1 MPIEIIVPRL
11 GWSMEEGAFVAWLKK
26 DGEQVKAGDA
36 LFSIEGDKAVQEVES
51 IDSGI
56 LRIAADAPKPGDSI
70 QVGQLL
76 GYLYAANEASA
87 KPAAATK
94 PVTSDKPPTAKPNRP
109 TPAPTPAAP
118 PADASDKST
127 TRIAI
132 SPRALR
138 VAAELGVDWTVVR
151 GTGRTGRIREQD
163 IRAAA
168 GKVPARI
175 ASAPSAK
182 PPPVSNDIRPKA
194 VFFGEILMR
203 LAAPQHE
210 RFVQARSFDVRYT
223 GAEAN
228 AAVSLVNFGLEAF
241 AVAAVPNHEL
251 GQACIHY
258 LQQFGVNTDHIA
270 RCGSRLGTWYLEV
283 GAPPRPSKVIYDR
296 AGSAFAELKPGQ
308 LDWVTILAGKQWL
321 HWSGTAPALGP
332 GLPEVI
338 AEACTTAKRLGV
350 KVSCDL
356 NFRSKLWSAETA
368 RRVMTPLMRHVDV
381 LIGNEEHIALVLGVD
396 AGTAASSLSL
406 SERCQRVAKALRAQ
420 FHFSEVAITMR
431 ESNDSESLWQCLLAD
446 AQGTFTSRAYPVASV
461 DRIGAG
467 DAFAGALI
475 YTLLTGMHA
484 QQAVEFAAAAGCL
497 KHSILG
503 DFNLVSRDEVLAVV
517 RGDTGQ
523 RVQR

>member
-11 GWSMEEGAFVAWLKK
+11 GWSMEEGAFVAWLKN
-26 DGEQVKAGDA
+26 DGELVKAGEP

-51 IDSGI
+51 IDAGI
-56 LRIAADAPKPGDSI
+56 LRIAADAPKAGDSI
-70 QVGQLL
+70 RVGQLL
-76 GYLYAANEASA
+76 GHLYAANEASA

-94 PVTSDKPPTAKPNRP
+94 PVASEKPPNANPNRP
-109 TPAPTPAAP
+109 TPAPAPAATPAE
-118 PADASDKST
+118 ASGKST
-127 TRIAI
+127 TRPAI

-138 VAAELGVDWTVVR
+138 VAAELGVDWTAVR

-163 IRAAA
+163 IRAATE
-168 GKVPARI
+168 KVPARV
-175 ASAPSAK
+175 ASTPSAK
-182 PPPVSNDIRPKA
+182 LPPVSNDARPKA

-210 RFVQARSFDVRYT
+210 RFVQARSFEVRYT

-241 AVAAVPNHEL
+241 AIAAVPNHEL
-251 GQACIHY
+251 GQACINY

-296 AGSAFAELKPGQ
+296 AGSAFAELMPGQ
-308 LDWVTILAGKQWL
+308 LDWETILAGKQWL
-321 HWSGTAPALGP
+321 HWTGTAPALGP
-332 GLPEVI
+332 GLPEVV
-338 AEACTTAKRLGV
+338 AEACSIARRLGV

-368 RRVMTPLMRHVDV
+368 RRVMTPLIRHVDV

-396 AGTAASSLSL
+396 AGKPGAGLPLAD
-406 SERCQRVAKALRAQ
+406 RCQRVAKALRAQ
-420 FHFSEVAITMR
+420 FGFSEVAITMR

-446 AQGTFTSRAYPVASV
+446 AQGIFASRTYPVASV

-475 YTLLTGMHA
+475 YSLLTGMHG
-484 QQAVEFAAAAGCL
+484 QEAVEFAAAAGCL
-497 KHSILG
+497 KHSIRG

-517 RGDTGQ
+517 QGDTGH

>member
-26 DGEQVKAGDA
+26 DGELVKAGEP
-36 LFSIEGDKAVQEVES
+36 LFSIEGDKAVQEIES
-51 IDSGI
+51 IDSGL
-56 LRIAADAPKPGDSI
+56 LRIAANAPKAGDSI
-70 QVGQLL
+70 RVGQLL
-76 GYLYAANEASA
+76 GHLYTANEAPPSA
-87 KPAAATK
+87 TGTTKPVAPPKPSKAKAASPEISPSTTTPAAAT
-94 PVTSDKPPTAKPNRP
+94 
-109 TPAPTPAAP
+109 
-118 PADASDKST
+118 ST
-127 TRIAI
+127 KAGSRVAI

-138 VAAELGVDWTVVR
+138 VAAELGVDWTAVR
-151 GTGRTGRIREQD
+151 GTGRTGRIREKD
-163 IRAAA
+163 IRATMGNAPVSAA
-168 GKVPARI
+168 SSAPARR
-175 ASAPSAK
+175 SAPSH
-182 PPPVSNDIRPKA
+182 DTRPKA

-210 RFVQARSFDVRYT
+210 RFVQARSFEVRYT

-228 AAVSLVNFGLEAF
+228 AAVSLVNFGLEAC

-251 GQACIHY
+251 GQACINY

-308 LDWVTILAGKQWL
+308 LDWETILAGKQWL
-321 HWSGTAPALGP
+321 HWTGTAPALGP
-332 GLPEVI
+332 GLPEVV
-338 AEACTTAKRLGV
+338 AEGCATAKRLGV

-368 RRVMTPLMRHVDV
+368 RRVMTPLMQDVDV
-381 LIGNEEHIALVLGVD
+381 LIGNEEHIALVLGID
-396 AGTAASSLSL
+396 AGAAASSLPL
-406 SERCQRVAKALRAQ
+406 AERCQRVAKALRAQ

-431 ESNDSESLWQCLLAD
+431 ESNDTESLWQCLLAD
-446 AQGTFTSRAYPVASV
+446 AQGTFTSRTYPVASV

-475 YTLLTGMHA
+475 YSLLTGMHG
-484 QQAVEFAAAAGCL
+484 QQAIEFAAAAGCL
-497 KHSILG
+497 KHSIHG

-517 RGDTGQ
+517 QGDTGH